1 MKNSTFL
8 PKRTTTILLL
18 IFSFTFY
25 TYSVHAQNNCDV
37 DINAKKNRN
46 SKNVSLEGSAYRMV
60 ITNNGNTT
68 DTFVLSSKDIN
79 NTCTNPD
86 GSSNAGNID
95 LNYEFLDSNNNK
107 ITSIT
112 LNAGE
117 TYNFLV
123 SVAVP
128 NGTAVNKWSC
138 VEIVASSTN
147 CENYS
152 SSTNLQSMVIDPSQD

>member
-1 MKNSTFL
+1 MKNSTSL

-18 IFSFTFY
+18 IFSFAFC
-25 TYSVHAQNNCDV
+25 TYSVNAQTDCKV

-60 ITNNGNTT
+60 ITNNGIAT
-68 DTFVLSSKDIN
+68 DTFVLNSKDIN

-86 GSSNAGNID
+86 GSNNAGNVV

-123 SVAVP
+123 SVIVP
-128 NGTAVNKWSC
+128 NETITNKWSC